1 MGIGEKK
8 RKGIR
13 EKKGKGIR
21 EKNRIRRIER
31 RTGRGIGWCKGQE

>member
-1 MGIGEKK
+1 ME
-8 RKGIR
+8 RRRNRIR

-21 EKNRIRRIER
+21 EKNRIRGIER